1 MRLTIAAAAAATAFA
16 FTAPSYAAEVYKDY
30 VPSKDVYDVTFVHV
44 NPNRFDEYL
53 DGLKQTWW
61 GSCQA
66 QKKVGSAIDC
76 WIYASSTMANRDFNM
91 ILVVKRSSAAMSD
104 PDEARYKAFMTE
116 LRKQLSD
123 DKQKKLVEGY
133 NEMRTLFGE
142 QNFRQITFK

>member
-66 QKKVGSAIDC
+66 QKKSARRSTAGSTRAAR
-76 WIYASSTMANRDFNM
+76 WRTATST
-91 ILVVKRSSAAMSD
+91 
-104 PDEARYKAFMTE
+104 
-116 LRKQLSD
+116 
-123 DKQKKLVEGY
+123 
-133 NEMRTLFGE
+133 
-142 QNFRQITFK
+142 